1 MKRKTAPRAAPGL
14 FDQDFLLTTP
24 QSCALYHDVAAEL
37 PIIDYHCHLPP
48 RELAENRAFGNL
60 TEIWLA
66 GDHYKWRAMRANGVP
81 EHRITGNA
89 SPREKFDAWAATVP
103 MTVMNPLYHWTH
115 LELKR
120 PFGIRAWLHPGTAG
134 SIWTKA
140 NQKLATPALSVH
152 GILKGWKVSLI
163 GTTDDPADDL
173 RWHRRIRRDQSCPAA
188 VVPTFRPDRGLA
200 VDRPAVFTSYVKELG
215 QAANTDI
222 RTWDD
227 FLRAH
232 EQRIDDFHALGC
244 RASDH
249 ALEAPPEA
257 EPSDT
262 LSAGVFQRAQKG
274 KSISAD
280 EADRFRASLLL
291 HLGRSYAKRGWTQ
304 QLHLGALR
312 NVNTRMAARLG
323 ADAGCDTIG
332 DRPMARGL
340 ARLLDRLDA
349 TDQLPRTILYNLN
362 PADNELFAAMIGNFQ
377 DGSIAG
383 KIQYGSGWWFLDQKD
398 GMERQMKA
406 LAHLGLIS
414 RFVGMITDSR
424 SFLSYSRHEYFR
436 RIVCDL
442 FGTAMAQGLIPND
455 REHIGML
462 VRQIAHDNAAGY
474 FTFATGKDASRKS
487 A

>member
-1 MKRKTAPRAAPGL
+1 MKRKTITRAAPGI
-14 FDQDFLLTTP
+14 FDPDFLLTTP
-24 QSCALYHDVAAEL
+24 QARQLYHAVAADL

-48 RELAENRAFGNL
+48 RELAENRRFENL
-60 TEIWLA
+60 TDLWLA
-66 GDHYKWRAMRANGVP
+66 GDHYKWRAMRANGID
-81 EHRITGNA
+81 ESLITGNA
-89 SPREKFDAWAATVP
+89 TARAKYDAWAATVP

-120 PFGIRAWLHPGTAG
+120 PFGIRSWLHPGTAA
-134 SIWTKA
+134 SIWRKTERL
-140 NQKLATPALSVH
+140 LATPAFSVH
-152 GILKGWKVSLI
+152 GILKNWNVALI

-173 RWHRRIRRDQSCPAA
+173 RWHRQICRAKSCPAV

-200 VDRPAVFTSYVKELG
+200 VDRPAVFTAYVRELG
-215 QAANTDI
+215 SAANMDI

-232 EQRIDDFHALGC
+232 DRRIDAFHALGC

-249 ALEAPPEA
+249 ALEAPPDGEPGEA
-257 EPSDT
+257 VC
-262 LSAGVFQRAQKG
+262 LRVFKRALAGKAVTPE
-274 KSISAD
+274 
-280 EADRFRASLLL
+280 EADRFRAGLLL
-291 HLGRSYAKRGWTQ
+291 HLGRAYAKRGWTQ

-332 DRPMARGL
+332 DRAMARGL
-340 ARLLDRLDA
+340 ARLLDRLDQ

-377 DGSIAG
+377 DGSTAG

-406 LAHLGLIS
+406 LANLGLIS

-455 REHIGML
+455 PAHIGMI
-462 VRQIAHDNAAGY
+462 VRRIAHDNAASY
-474 FTFATGKDASRKS
+474 FTFPSENQPVRES